1 MKSKKP
7 NRTQRRL
14 LEANDLDT
22 RLWYIQKDTSTEMQI
37 INIQTNEVK
46 IILKQQTLP
55 SITLIVIQAK

>member
-46 IILKQQTLP
+46 IILK
-55 SITLIVIQAK
+55 